1 MIMHLKPTPGHWGD
15 CEKSLH
21 VISRI
26 IVKHFKGLEAI
37 DFKCTPDTDG
47 HHNYADYYDVPWR
60 TTKMKRNSE
69 SMEKTLGILV
79 KHPSVKTFT
88 IKPNEWIDPDIVF
101 VNFLGDDTDGGKVI
115 SVR

>member
-1 MIMHLKPTPGHWGD
+1 
-15 CEKSLH
+15 
-21 VISRI
+21 
-26 IVKHFKGLEAI
+26 
-37 DFKCTPDTDG
+37 
-47 HHNYADYYDVPWR
+47 
-60 TTKMKRNSE
+60 MKRNSE

-88 IKPNEWIDPDIVF
+88 IKPNEWIDPDIAF